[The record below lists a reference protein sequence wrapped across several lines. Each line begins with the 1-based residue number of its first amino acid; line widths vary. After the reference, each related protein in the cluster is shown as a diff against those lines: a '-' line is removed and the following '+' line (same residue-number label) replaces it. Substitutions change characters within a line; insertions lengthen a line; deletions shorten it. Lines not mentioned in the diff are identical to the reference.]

1 MSSAPQNDVEAPSSA
16 VPPVSAPDRRD
27 SSRVTRMGKPVVHR
41 GADAPA
47 LDRRVAGAMVAGYQ
61 QQHAIASVDGSFER
75 AVNRLP
81 CLVEVH
87 AVQVERPIR
96 FDGA

>member
-1 MSSAPQNDVEAPSSA
+1 
-16 VPPVSAPDRRD
+16 
-27 SSRVTRMGKPVVHR
+27 MGKPVVHR